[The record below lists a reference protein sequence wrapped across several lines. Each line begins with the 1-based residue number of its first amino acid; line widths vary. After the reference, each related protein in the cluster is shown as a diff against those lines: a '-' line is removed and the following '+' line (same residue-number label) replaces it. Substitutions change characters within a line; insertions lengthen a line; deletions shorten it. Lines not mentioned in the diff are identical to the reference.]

1 MPSHLFIC
9 LWIDSNSTS
18 NLGSHPQ
25 TKTALSALR
34 ILQMNQI
41 RKEKIKLNANNE
53 EDDNRVLTLSK
64 S

>member
-1 MPSHLFIC
+1 MQSHLFTC

-25 TKTALSALR
+25 AKTALSTLR
-34 ILQMNQI
+34 RIQMNQI
-41 RKEKIKLNANNE
+41 RKEKIKLNGNNE